1 MGILAPLAL
10 AAIPLLAIIIA
21 LYLLKLR
28 RPVAP
33 IASLHLWGA
42 LTRDR
47 EANSLWQRL
56 RVSAL
61 LILQLAVL
69 ILLILALARP
79 WVHSTEPVGQN
90 AIIVID
96 VSASMGATDV
106 EPRSAKTRLDAA
118 KERALSLVDAL
129 PQDGTGTLIASGEH
143 AAVLVPATGDRARL
157 RSAINNLA
165 LQASATDMLEA
176 MKLAGVMAARQ
187 PNSAVWLLSD
197 GAFPVVRGQV
207 EPIPAQLHYISF
219 GTSGANQAVTALT
232 LQQSAGTL
240 QLFAQV
246 LNADTV
252 TATRRLDLSVDD
264 NPWTARSLT
273 LAPGAT
279 QELVIED
286 VPLSARVVQAQ
297 LAGGV
302 DRLAADDDA
311 WVINRAS
318 TPGTVLLVTS
328 SSKFLE
334 VALSLLPTVNL
345 YKVDPK
351 EYTPSETVDGA
362 PLDLT
367 VFDAGVGA
375 DVLGKLPSGNILLFA
390 PVTSTQLIN
399 VNGTIQEPV
408 PQGAAPSE
416 ANQLGPG
423 TDQTG
428 RDPLLKYVDLS
439 GLNIAQAKLLE
450 IPRWG
455 RAVLSSDR
463 GPLIVA
469 GEESGRKVAVVAF
482 DIRDTDLALQTA
494 FPLLMRNLVS
504 YLLPDPTGGLP
515 VSVSPGSPVGIDAVA
530 PEVDKILVE
539 DPLAKEWS
547 YDVLTGTRRIA
558 FAESGPPGVY
568 YVSQY
573 ASEKLVAQE
582 AFAVNLFSRDEGAIA
597 PNPDP
602 GLPEARPIV
611 GAASDPNGGPQLF
624 QRELWPAVALIGF
637 ALLLIE
643 WLYAQRMAVRR
654 AITEWQ
660 TRRALTRPNRT

>member
-10 AAIPLLAIIIA
+10 AALPLLALIVA

-69 ILLILALARP
+69 LLLILALARP
-79 WVHSTEPVGQN
+79 WIQSTEPVGQN
-90 AIIVID
+90 AIIIVD

-106 EPRSAKTRLDAA
+106 EPRSLKSRLDAA
-118 KERALSLVDAL
+118 RERASNLVDSL

-143 AAVLVPATGDRARL
+143 ASVLVPATGDRARL
-157 RSAINNLA
+157 RSAISA
-165 LQASATDMLEA
+165 LGVQATATDMLEA

-187 PNSAVWLLSD
+187 PNSAVWVLSD
-197 GAFPVVRGQV
+197 GAFPVVREQV
-207 EPIPAQLHYISF
+207 EPIPAQVHYIAF
-219 GTSGANQAVTALT
+219 GESGANQAITALT
-232 LQQSAGTL
+232 LQQSAGTV

-246 LNADTV
+246 LNADAV

-264 NPWTARSLT
+264 APWTARSLT

-286 VPLSARVVQAQ
+286 VPLSARVVHAR

-302 DRLAADDDA
+302 DRLATDDEV

-334 VALSLLPTVNL
+334 AALSLLPTVNL

-351 EYTPSETVDGA
+351 DYTPSETVDGA

-367 VFDAGVGA
+367 VFDAGVSA
-375 DVLGKLPSGNILLFA
+375 DVLGKLPAGNILLFA

-399 VNGTIQEPV
+399 VNGTIEEPV
-408 PQGAAPSE
+408 PQGAAPPDS
-416 ANQLGPG
+416 NQLASGG
-423 TDQTG
+423 DQTG

-455 RAVLSSDR
+455 RAVLSSDK
-463 GPLIVA
+463 GPLLVA

-504 YLLPDPTGGLP
+504 FLLPDPTGGLP

-530 PEVDKILVE
+530 PEVDKILIE
-539 DPLAKEWS
+539 DPAAREWT
-547 YDVLTGTRRIA
+547 YPVLTGTRRIA
-558 FAESGPPGVY
+558 FAESGRQGVY

-573 ASEKLVAQE
+573 AADKLVAQE

-597 PNPDP
+597 PNPAP
-602 GLPEARPIV
+602 GLPEARPAL
-611 GAASDPNGGPQLF
+611 AASSEPPLF
-624 QRELWPAVALIGF
+624 QRELWPVVALVGF
-637 ALLLIE
+637 ALLLLE

-660 TRRALTRPNRT
+660 TRRSLTRPNRT